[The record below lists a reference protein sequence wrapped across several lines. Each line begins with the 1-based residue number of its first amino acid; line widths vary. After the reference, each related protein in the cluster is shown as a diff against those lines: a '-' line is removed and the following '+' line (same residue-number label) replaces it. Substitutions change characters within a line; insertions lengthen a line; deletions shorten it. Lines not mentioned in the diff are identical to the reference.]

1 MIETGFKQDHE
12 GAFAEKDPVAE
23 LTYTV
28 DWVDWL
34 PASATISTSTWTLET
49 ITGDTAPL
57 VNEAATTVGTKTLI
71 TISGGT
77 VNKVYSVYNTIT
89 TNGGLVDRRY
99 FRLKIKART
108 L

>member
-1 MIETGFKQDHE
+1 MIETGFKQDYE
-12 GAFAEKDPVAE
+12 GAFAEKDPVAQ

-34 PASATISTSTWTLET
+34 PAGATIATSTWTLET
-49 ITGDTAPL
+49 ITADPAPL
-57 VNEAATTVGTKTLI
+57 VNLATLIATAKTVI

-77 VNKVYSVYNTIT
+77 LNKVYSVYNTIT

>member
-1 MIETGFKQDHE
+1 MIETGFKQDYE

-34 PASATISTSTWTLET
+34 PQGATISNSTWTLET
-49 ITGDTAPL
+49 ITGDAAPL
-57 VNEAATTVGTKTLI
+57 VNEGSLIATAKTLI

-77 VNKVYSVYNTIT
+77 LNKVYSVYNTIT
-89 TNGGLVDRRY
+89 TNAGLIDRRY